1 MNKQDNEWKEAREYS
16 CRILETLI
24 DASTDKEALQSL
36 EQDINTL
43 NEKYSTNI
51 YLQGMFYTFEDI
63 LIFRIGEDKERDE
76 RLYEL
81 FTHISDLVHDNDE
94 SLIPPIEIFDPIKE
108 GGNIEDFKVS
118 EDLCTIENK
127 TENQNTNEGE
137 STMKAN
143 TNTNNQSNQESFDQK
158 YRKNDHVL
166 IVEKPTWCKVIAG
179 FTAVAAVGAG
189 AYYAYKK
196 FFNNEEA

>member
-1 MNKQDNEWKEAREYS
+1 MNRQDNEWKEAREYS
-16 CRILETLI
+16 FRILEALI
-24 DASTDKEALQSL
+24 DASTDTESLQSL
-36 EQDINTL
+36 EQDINAL
-43 NEKYSTNI
+43 NEKYSSNI

-94 SLIPPIEIFDPIKE
+94 SLLPPIEIFDPIKD
-108 GGNIEDFKVS
+108 GGNINDFKVS
-118 EDLCTIENK
+118 EDLSTIENK

-137 STMKAN
+137 STMK
-143 TNTNNQSNQESFDQK
+143 TNTNNQTKQEQETVRTERVK
-158 YRKNDHVL
+158 V
-166 IVEKPTWCKVIAG
+166 VEKSTWCKVIG
-179 FTAVAAVGAG
+179 GLTVTAAIGAG

-196 FFNNEEA
+196 FFKNEEA